1 MGVLLVF
8 DFLDLF
14 GIFFLISWSGSISFY
29 IMNFLIGLPMCSL
42 KCPTYQSYV
51 GPTQVLKAG
60 FGYRVGNNISVFIE
74 TFFHAKSAL
83 IVDPDIWLLRG
94 IDQNI

>member
-1 MGVLLVF
+1 MVF